1 MGNCRGKNPDKK
13 RKRDTEAVD
22 SQGEYIHTIETTFRK
37 RSVFFQLP
45 YWETLLVRHN
55 LDAMH
60 IEKNMFD
67 NIVNTLLDVD
77 KKSKDLVNA
86 RLDLKDMNIREGL
99 HADLD
104 QNH

>member
-1 MGNCRGKNPDKK
+1 MTKHIVTGYGKLQRPKNPDKK
-13 RKRDTEAVD
+13 RKRDIDKKRKRDTEAAD
-22 SQGEYIHTIETTFRK
+22 SQGEYIHIVETTFRK

-60 IEKNMFD
+60 IEKNVFD

-77 KKSKDLVNA
+77 KKNQK
-86 RLDLKDMNIREGL
+86 I
-99 HADLD
+99 
-104 QNH
+104 Q